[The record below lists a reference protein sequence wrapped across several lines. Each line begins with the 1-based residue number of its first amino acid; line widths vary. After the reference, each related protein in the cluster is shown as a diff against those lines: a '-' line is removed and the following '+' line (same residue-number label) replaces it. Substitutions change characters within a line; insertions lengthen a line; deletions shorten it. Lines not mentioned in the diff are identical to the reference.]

1 MTKDDPGSIVE
12 RFHPPR
18 RLAEYR
24 GQPGLEVGDQLLSPA
39 AYQAIADAASS
50 RQPCELVV
58 TGEYRYPDGRRF
70 LDLGVARDYL
80 EATTNWR
87 HRTHE
92 DGTVDHAL
100 AWRCPDC
107 GSWGD
112 KHAKTCGS

>member
-1 MTKDDPGSIVE
+1 MTDPGSTVE

-18 RLAEYR
+18 RLVEYR
-24 GQPGLEVGDQLLSPA
+24 GVPGHEIGDQLLSPA
-39 AYQAIADAASS
+39 AYQALADATSN

-58 TGEYRYPDGRRF
+58 LAETRTPDGRRF
-70 LDLGVARDYL
+70 LELGLSREYV

-87 HRTHE
+87 HRTHD
-92 DGTVDHAL
+92 DGTIDHAL
-100 AWRCPDC
+100 SWRCPDC